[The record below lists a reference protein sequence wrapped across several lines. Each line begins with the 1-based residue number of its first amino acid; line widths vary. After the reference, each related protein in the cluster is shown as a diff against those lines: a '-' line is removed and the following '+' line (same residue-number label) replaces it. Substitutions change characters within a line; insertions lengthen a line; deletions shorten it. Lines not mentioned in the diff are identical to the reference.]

1 MRIVVILLLVMI
13 VVSLGS
19 ALTFLL
25 RDRGKGSDRTVK
37 ALTLRVGLSI
47 GLFLLLMIGYA
58 TGLIH
63 SRL

>member
-19 ALTFLL
+19 AFTFLL

-58 TGLIH
+58 TGFIH
-63 SRL
+63 TRL